1 MTGNGTIL
9 GKPVRFM
16 KHSYSS
22 ADKSRLLRDVIRS
35 LLLHRVW
42 FFIGMQDVKRRYR
55 RSFIGPLWILLN
67 LGMYVGAIGFVYGI
81 MFGQDLKAFLP
92 YLMLG
97 FVTWGVISASV
108 VDAGSVFL
116 SAEGYIKQFSY
127 PKQIYILRSVVSAS
141 MNFAMGLLAV
151 AVVQVFIGTLQF
163 SGWILAIPGLVLLYI
178 ALVGH
183 TTIFAYLGTAF
194 RDLPHALAGVLQV
207 VFYLTPIVV
216 PASVLKNHGL
226 QLVYLLNPI
235 YHLIEVVRDP
245 ILTGG
250 LAPLSSY
257 SFVFGYILLVYCVA
271 SYVAWRLDKKVVF
284 LL

>member
-1 MTGNGTIL
+1 
-9 GKPVRFM
+9 M

-22 ADKSRLLRDVIRS
+22 ADESRLLRDVIRS

-67 LGMYVGAIGFVYGI
+67 LGVYVGAIGFVYGV

-97 FVTWGVISASV
+97 FVTWGLISASM
-108 VDAGSVFL
+108 VDAGTVFI

-127 PKQIYILRSVVSAS
+127 PKQIYILRAIVSSS
-141 MNFAMGLLAV
+141 MNFAMGLAAV
-151 AVVQVFIGTLQF
+151 AVLQIVLGTF
-163 SGWILAIPGLVLLYI
+163 EFTGWLLAIPGIVLLYM
-178 ALVGH
+178 ALLGQ
-183 TTIFAYLGTAF
+183 TTIFSYLGVAF

-207 VFYLTPIVV
+207 VFYLTPIVF
-216 PASVLKNHGL
+216 PISVLKSHNL
-226 QLVYLLNPI
+226 EFVYLINPI
-235 YHLIEVVRDP
+235 YHLIDVVRHP
-245 ILTGG
+245 ILTAS

-257 SFVFGYILLVYCVA
+257 GFVFGYVLIVYCIAWYVA
-271 SYVAWRLDKKVVF
+271 SRLDKKVVF

>member
-1 MTGNGTIL
+1 
-9 GKPVRFM
+9 M

-22 ADKSRLLRDVIRS
+22 ADKSRLQRDVIRS

-67 LGMYVGAIGFVYGI
+67 LGVYVGTIGFVYGV

-97 FVTWGVISASV
+97 FVTWGLISASII
-108 VDAGSVFL
+108 DASAVFV

-127 PKQIYILRSVVSAS
+127 PKQIYILRAVVGSS
-141 MNFAMGLLAV
+141 MNFAMGLVAV
-151 AVVQVFIGTLQF
+151 AIVQIFIGNLQF
-163 SGWILAIPGLVLLYI
+163 TGWILAVPGLMLLYI
-178 ALVGH
+178 ALLGQ
-183 TTIFAYLGTAF
+183 TTIFAYLGSAF

-207 VFYLTPIVV
+207 VFYLTPIVI

-226 QLVYLLNPI
+226 EFVYLLNPI

-250 LAPLSSY
+250 LASPSSY
-257 SFVFGYILLVYCVA
+257 SFVFGYILVVYCVA
-271 SYVAWRLDKKVVF
+271 WFVAWRLDKKVVF

>member
-1 MTGNGTIL
+1 M

-67 LGMYVGAIGFVYGI
+67 LGMYVGAIGFVYGV

-92 YLMLG
+92 YLMVG
-97 FVTWGVISASV
+97 FVTWGVISASI

-127 PKQIYILRSVVSAS
+127 PKQIYILRSVVSTS
-141 MNFAMGLLAV
+141 MNFVMGLLAV
-151 AVVQVFIGTLQF
+151 AVLQVFMGTVQV

-178 ALVGH
+178 ALLGH
-183 TTIFAYLGTAF
+183 TAIFAYLGAAF

-216 PASVLKNHGL
+216 PASVLENHGL

-271 SYVAWRLDKKVVF
+271 WYVAWRLDKKVVF

>member
-1 MTGNGTIL
+1 M
-9 GKPVRFM
+9 
-16 KHSYSS
+16 
-22 ADKSRLLRDVIRS
+22 IRS

-67 LGMYVGAIGFVYGI
+67 LGVYVGAIGFVYGV

-97 FVTWGVISASV
+97 FVTWGLISASI
-108 VDAGSVFL
+108 VDAGSVFV

-127 PKQIYILRSVVSAS
+127 PKQIYILRAIVSNS
-141 MNFAMGLLAV
+141 MNFAMGLVAV
-151 AVVQVFIGTLQF
+151 AVVQLFLGTF
-163 SGWILAIPGLVLLYI
+163 EFVGWLLAIPGFLLIYI
-178 ALVGH
+178 ALLGH

-194 RDLPHALAGVLQV
+194 RDLPHALAAVLQV

-216 PASVLKNHGL
+216 PASVLKSHGMEF
-226 QLVYLLNPI
+226 VYLVNPI
-235 YHLIEVVRDP
+235 YHLIEVVRHP
-245 ILTGG
+245 ILNSD
-250 LAPLSSY
+250 LAPLSTY
-257 SFVFGYILLVYCVA
+257 GFVFGYILVVYCVGW
-271 SYVAWRLDKKVVF
+271 YVAWRLDKKVVF